1 VEFAG
6 VNSKGRKRGEQGKK
20 GEKGREEMGK
30 QSEE

>member
-1 VEFAG
+1 VLILRGGKE
-6 VNSKGRKRGEQGKK
+6 GEQGKK

>member
-1 VEFAG
+1 VLILRG
-6 VNSKGRKRGEQGKK
+6 GKGGEQGKK